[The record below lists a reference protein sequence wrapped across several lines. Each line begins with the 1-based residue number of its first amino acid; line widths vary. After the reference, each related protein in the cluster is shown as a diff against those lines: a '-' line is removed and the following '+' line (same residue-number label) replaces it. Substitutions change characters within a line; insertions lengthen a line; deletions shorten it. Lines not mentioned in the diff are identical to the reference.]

1 MKTCDSCGADVSSG
15 LQFCPNCGRRLPG
28 DVVTSAQMTG
38 ILNRPASPETAYLEF
53 LGGPEDGRI
62 VRLGGERVTVG
73 RREDN
78 DVPIFS
84 DTALSRRHAFIYR
97 KDNQFW
103 IEDRKSSFG
112 TWVDGE
118 RVPVETAAPMRDGSL
133 IRLAR
138 TTMLFHLGEPEE
150 VELRE
155 MVGQVEL

>member
-1 MKTCDSCGADVSSG
+1 MRTCETCGATVSDGSV
-15 LQFCPNCGRRLPG
+15 FCPRCGRRVG
-28 DVVTSAQMTG
+28 GSAVAPDLATG
-38 ILNRPASPETAYLEF
+38 VWSQSATPETAHLEF

-62 VRLGGERVTVG
+62 VHLGGERVTVG

-78 DVPIFS
+78 DVHIFS
-84 DTALSRRHAFIYR
+84 DTALSRRHAFIYK

-112 TWVDGE
+112 TWVDKE
-118 RVPVETAAPMRDGSL
+118 RVPVDTAAPMRDGSL

-138 TTMLFHLGEPEE
+138 TTLLFRLGEPED

-155 MVGQVEL
+155 LVGQVQL